1 MRKHPFTLLELLSVI
16 VIIAVLAGILLGGM
30 NYASR
35 RADEAKTL
43 AIMEEFATALEA
55 FRVDRGYYP
64 VVSSASE
71 VELKKDPDAGP
82 AKEPRANFP
91 WHYFLSGNQSNKRP
105 YMEGIADGDEIK
117 DAYGNAFYYKCP
129 GTKNPQKYDLWSKGP
144 DGQHG
149 DKKGG
154 DTDVPANAGKGDDIC
169 NWKKR

>member
-1 MRKHPFTLLELLSVI
+1 MYYKHPFTLLELLSVI
-16 VIIAVLAGILLGGM
+16 VIIAILAGILLGGM

-64 VVSSASE
+64 LV
-71 VELKKDPDAGP
+71 DPAAAVQIISTGDWSNFLAGNS
-82 AKEPRANFP
+82 KN
-91 WHYFLSGNQSNKRP
+91 NRP
-105 YMEGIADGDEIK
+105 YMEGIQDNDVIK
-117 DAYGNAFYYKCP
+117 DAYGNPFFYVCP
-129 GTKNPQKYDLWSKGP
+129 GTRNPQKYDLWSRGP
-144 DGQHG
+144 DGEHG

-154 DTDVPANAGKGDDIC
+154 DANAIANAGNGDDIC

>member
-43 AIMEEFATALEA
+43 ATMEEFATALEA

-64 VVSSASE
+64 VVAAAEVRISSANAWST
-71 VELKKDPDAGP
+71 
-82 AKEPRANFP
+82 
-91 WHYFLSGNQSNKRP
+91 FLSGNSSNDRP
-105 YMEGIADGDEIK
+105 YMEGIQDGDFIM
-117 DAYGNAFYYKCP
+117 DAFGNAFWYVCP
-129 GTKNPQKYDLWSKGP
+129 GTHNPQKYDLWSLGP
-144 DGQHG
+144 DGIDG
-149 DKKGG
+149 
-154 DTDVPANAGKGDDIC
+154 TVDDIC